1 MATAVSV
8 DSVEKEHPWMIQTGK
23 GTKIGRMVSLY
34 MTEVTMTKNTS
45 DKASECLASMSTR
58 C

>member
-23 GTKIGRMVSLY
+23 GTKVAPMAFLY
-34 MTEVTMTKNTS
+34 MTGSCGGGGERGQDPN
-45 DKASECLASMSTR
+45 E
-58 C
+58 

>member
-23 GTKIGRMVSLY
+23 GTKVAY
-34 MTEVTMTKNTS
+34 MAFLHMAGVGGMGQDPNE
-45 DKASECLASMSTR
+45 
-58 C
+58 